1 MSLNG
6 LLWRYLLTSGAL
18 VAAIALAWL
27 MLFGV
32 LINMNVVLP
41 ANTAR
46 RMADQVVQS
55 LEQAG
60 AFDPAL
66 IPHYY
71 RWARLSADGAV
82 LEGDLDERRL
92 AEYRSGDTGPHGW
105 YGYEYEEAALRD
117 GTICV
122 LAMNYSVPYARAS
135 WQERLPDFQVSYLL
149 MLAALIATALVLR
162 TRRYARILKRDAA
175 AIEAASQAIAAKRL
189 DVPLRQRAQVR
200 ELDAALRTMDALRAG
215 LATSLREQWAQEQR
229 RSEAVAALA
238 HDLKTPLT
246 VIGGNAELLAEDA
259 LTDGQRAGVEAILR
273 GCRSAQTYVERLR
286 EMTIGEWKRPDRR
299 EVALADFVECCR
311 EAGEG
316 ICRPKHI
323 RLSVTM
329 DVADGQAVPEKA
341 EAEREA
347 ASQAGSPAQEQA
359 AIRNRNTGDVQ
370 PEREAQDER
379 RQPCRTAA
387 DGTTEQ
393 RANRPAMIDVDEA
406 ELLRAV
412 TNLLDNAARFTPA
425 GGHMALSARLAAGM
439 LTLTVRDSG
448 TGFSAEALARAGSA
462 LYTSESERPRDG
474 HMGMGLYFVRRV
486 AQSHG
491 GELTLGNAPDGAV
504 ATISIPAG
512 RAKG

>member
-1 MSLNG
+1 MQYGEGGQNMRARRERRRVSLNG

-46 RMADQVVQS
+46 RMAGQVVQS

-71 RWARLSADGAV
+71 RWARLRADGAV

-105 YGYEYEEAALRD
+105 YGYEYEEAALPD
-117 GTICV
+117 GTTCV
-122 LAMNYSVPYARAS
+122 LALNYSVPYARAS
-135 WQERLPDFQVSYLL
+135 WQERLPDFQISYLL
-149 MLAALIATALVLR
+149 LLAALIGSALTLR
-162 TRRYARILKRDAA
+162 TRRYTRILKRDAA
-175 AIEAASQAIAAKRL
+175 AIEAASQAIAEKRL
-189 DVPLRQRAQVR
+189 DVPLWQRAQVR
-200 ELDAALRTMDALRAG
+200 ELDAALRTMDALRVH
-215 LATSLREQWAQEQR
+215 LAESLRAQWAQEQQ

-259 LTDGQRAGVEAILR
+259 LTEGQRVGVAAILR
-273 GCRSAQTYVERLR
+273 GCRSAQTYVDRLR
-286 EMTIGEWKRPDRR
+286 EMTCGAWERPQRR
-299 EVALADFVECCR
+299 KVALADFMERCR

-329 DVADGQAVPEKA
+329 DVADAPA
-341 EAEREA
+341 EG
-347 ASQAGSPAQEQA
+347 AGNTPAMSRG
-359 AIRNRNTGDVQ
+359 IGGNGDRSA
-370 PEREAQDER
+370 P
-379 RQPCRTAA
+379 
-387 DGTTEQ
+387 G
-393 RANRPAMIDVDEA
+393 ANRSAVIDVDEA

-412 TNLLDNAARFTPA
+412 TNLLDNAARFTPS
-425 GGHMALSARLAAGM
+425 GGRVALAARLAAGR
-439 LTLTVRDSG
+439 LTLTVRDG
-448 TGFSAEALARAGSA
+448 GAGFSSEALARAGSA

-486 AQSHG
+486 AEAHG
-491 GELTLGNAPDGAV
+491 GEMRLSNAPEGAV
-504 ATISIPAG
+504 VTISIPAG
-512 RAKG
+512 RAEE

>member
-60 AFDPAL
+60 AFDPVL

-71 RWARLSADGAV
+71 RWTRLSVDGAV

-117 GTICV
+117 GTTCV

-135 WQERLPDFQVSYLL
+135 WQKRLPDFQVSYLL
-149 MLAALIATALVLR
+149 MLAALVATALVLR

-175 AIEAASQAIAAKRL
+175 AIEAASRAIAAKRL
-189 DVPLRQRAQVR
+189 DVPLWQRAQVR

-215 LATSLREQWAQEQR
+215 LAASLREQWTQEQR

-273 GCRSAQTYVERLR
+273 GCRSAQTYVGRLR

-299 EVALADFVECCR
+299 KVALADFVGRCR

-329 DVADGQAVPEKA
+329 DVADGQAVPEKEKTGGETGGA
-341 EAEREA
+341 EPARA
-347 ASQAGSPAQEQA
+347 GRQRQA
-359 AIRNRNTGDVQ
+359 DF
-370 PEREAQDER
+370 D
-379 RQPCRTAA
+379 AA
-387 DGTTEQ
+387 DGMSE
-393 RANRPAMIDVDEA
+393 RCVPFSAMVDVDEA

-425 GGHMALSARLAAGM
+425 GGHVALSARLAAGM

-491 GELTLGNAPDGAV
+491 GELTLSNATDGAV
-504 ATISIPAG
+504 ATISIPVG
-512 RAKG
+512 RVKA